1 MSDVVVSDTSCLILL
16 SKIGQLELLHALFEN
31 ILLTPEV
38 AIEYSETLPEWIH
51 ISESNSKLIPELD
64 HKLDSG
70 EATSIRLAKEKRA
83 TLIID
88 ELKGRR
94 IAQQYNLKITGTLGI
109 SVKAKQLN
117 RISTLKPLLDQLKDQ
132 GFRISNRLY
141 NRALQLVNE

>member
-16 SKIGQLELLHALFEN
+16 SKIGQLELLQALFEK
-31 ILLTPEV
+31 ILITPEV
-38 AIEYSETLPEWIH
+38 AIEYTETLPEWIH

-64 HKLDSG
+64 YKLDSG
-70 EATSIRLAKEKRA
+70 EATSIRPAKEKRA

-109 SVKAKQLN
+109 LIKAKQFN

-141 NRALQLVNE
+141 NRALELVNE